1 MKYQAKIY
9 QQKAIDKILNQD
21 GVGLFLGMGLG
32 KTSCTLTAINH
43 LINIEETIQ
52 KVLVIAPLRV
62 AKTTWTD
69 EWRKWDHLHKLVL
82 CKVLGSAPQR
92 KKKLANKNADIYIIN
107 RENVPWLVEYLGKD
121 WFFDM
126 VVICLLYT
134 SPSPRDATLSRMPS
148 SA

>member
-52 KVLVIAPLRV
+52 KV
-62 AKTTWTD
+62 
-69 EWRKWDHLHKLVL
+69 
-82 CKVLGSAPQR
+82 
-92 KKKLANKNADIYIIN
+92 
-107 RENVPWLVEYLGKD
+107 
-121 WFFDM
+121 
-126 VVICLLYT
+126 
-134 SPSPRDATLSRMPS
+134 
-148 SA
+148 